1 MEQVLVSCE
10 GYADLLCEVHFIS
23 QSARGRP
30 LGRWVLS
37 RCSHERQGSAGRT
50 RPIFQAHERTRRTSP
65 FFGRPYF
72 GLVRFL
78 EVRISD

>member
-50 RPIFQAHERTRRTSP
+50 RRFSELMSGPG
-65 FFGRPYF
+65 GRV
-72 GLVRFL
+72 LFL
-78 EVRISD
+78 DVRISD